1 MAKKKS
7 PLKVSPLRV
16 AGQAADEA
24 IERLIADEETKYIVF
39 ALTFFSLAGLE
50 WYRYFTKAPYAPIL
64 TSIAAAIVIGFS
76 LVKIRTIRGKI
87 RDYRLGRDGERAVAE
102 ILDDLRP
109 MGCGVLHD
117 VAGEGFNV
125 DHVVVSTH
133 GIFAIETKTPRKAK
147 GDRIRVEAGR
157 LMVGTASWGEH
168 PIHQAIESGKWLG
181 ELLKASTGREMAVR
195 PVLVFPDW
203 MVDPVPG
210 DVKRT
215 VWVLNPKA
223 LPSWI
228 ENEPHRLPEEDVH
241 LATFHLSRY
250 IRAKTAETA

>member
-1 MAKKKS
+1 MTKRQS
-7 PLKVSPLRV
+7 PLKQSPLRV
-16 AGQAADEA
+16 PGQFADEA
-24 IERLIADEETKYIVF
+24 IERLIVDKETKYVVF
-39 ALTFFSLAGLE
+39 AVGFFTVAAPE
-50 WYRYFTKAPYAPIL
+50 WYRYFTRAPYAPVL
-64 TSIAAAIVIGFS
+64 ASIVAAIVIGFS
-76 LVKIRTIRGKI
+76 LVKIRAIQGQIRNFK
-87 RDYRLGRDGERAVAE
+87 LGRDGERAVAE

-109 MGCGVLHD
+109 RGCGVLHD

-125 DHVVVSTH
+125 DHVVISTR

-157 LMVGTASWGEH
+157 LMVGAASWGEH

-181 ELLKASTGREMAVR
+181 KLLKASTGREMPVR

>member
-1 MAKKKS
+1 MAKRRS
-7 PLKVSPLRV
+7 PLKQSPLRV
-16 AGQAADEA
+16 PGQFADEA

-50 WYRYFTKAPYAPIL
+50 WYRYFTRAPYAPVL
-64 TSIAAAIVIGFS
+64 TTVAAVIVIGFS
-76 LVKIRTIRGKI
+76 LVKIRAIQGQI
-87 RDYRLGRDGERAVAE
+87 RDFRLGRDGERAVAE
-102 ILDDLRP
+102 ILDDLKP
-109 MGCGVLHD
+109 LGCGVLHD
-117 VAGEGFNV
+117 IAGEGFNV

-147 GDRIRVEAGR
+147 GDRIRVEEGR
-157 LMVGTASWGEH
+157 IMVGPASWGDR
-168 PIHQAIESGKWLG
+168 PINQVIAAGHWVG
-181 ELLKASTGREMAVR
+181 ELLKASTGREMPVR

-203 MVDPVPG
+203 SVDPVSI
-210 DVKRT
+210 DVKRK

-228 ENEPHRLPEEDVH
+228 ENEPNRLPEEDVH

-250 IRAKTAETA
+250 IRVKTAETA